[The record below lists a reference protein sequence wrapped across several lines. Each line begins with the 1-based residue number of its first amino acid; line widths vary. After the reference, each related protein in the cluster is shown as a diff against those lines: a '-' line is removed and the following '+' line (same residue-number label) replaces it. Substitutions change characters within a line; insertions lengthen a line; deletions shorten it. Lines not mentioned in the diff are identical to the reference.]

1 MTETKD
7 PSHFPLVTIGVPAFN
22 GARHVRRSIESL
34 VGQDYPNLKIVI
46 SDDGSTD
53 ETASICDEM
62 AMTDPRIEVHRR
74 SHLGERR
81 NFNAV
86 LAAARGPYFMW
97 AADHDVWDSRYVSAC
112 VAALQAHPKAVLACS
127 HTMLIDEDGA
137 ELGVMDDDLGID
149 QPQPLDRYRA
159 LIWRLRWCNAIY
171 GVMRHEAAAATGGY
185 GSTPSPDH
193 LVLAKMALR
202 GSFVQLPETLFFR
215 RQNRPPETSEE
226 MRLRQSHDLEP
237 NRADAWLAL
246 SPGAYYRTLRDG
258 HLRAVFGDLL
268 RPRDK
273 VLALSATTICFAER
287 FGVSSAPLR
296 LALRARRIL
305 PASIRT
311 ALAGYPPPAD

>member
-1 MTETKD
+1 MTEMED
-7 PSHFPLVTIGVPAFN
+7 PNRFPLVTIGVPAFN
-22 GARHVRRSIESL
+22 SARYIRRSIESL
-34 VGQDYPNLKIVI
+34 VGQDYPNLQIVI

-53 ETASICDEM
+53 ETPSICEEM
-62 AMTDPRIEVHRR
+62 AGIEPRIQLNRR

-112 VAALQAHPKAVLACS
+112 IAALEAHPQAVLACS
-127 HTMLIDEDGA
+127 HTMLIDQDGA
-137 ELGVMDDDLGID
+137 ELGVMDDELGID
-149 QPQPLDRYRA
+149 QPRPLDRYRA

-171 GVMRHEAAAATGGY
+171 GVMRREAAAATGGY

-215 RQNRPPETSEE
+215 RQNRPPETFEE
-226 MRLRQSHDLEP
+226 MRLRQSRDLEP
-237 NRADAWLAL
+237 ERADTWLAAV
-246 SPGAYYRTLRDG
+246 PGAYYRTLRDG
-258 HLRAVFGDLL
+258 HLRAILTCPL
-268 RPRDK
+268 RLRDK
-273 VLALSATTICFAER
+273 LLALSATTICFAER

-311 ALAGYPPPAD
+311 ALAGYPPPAN